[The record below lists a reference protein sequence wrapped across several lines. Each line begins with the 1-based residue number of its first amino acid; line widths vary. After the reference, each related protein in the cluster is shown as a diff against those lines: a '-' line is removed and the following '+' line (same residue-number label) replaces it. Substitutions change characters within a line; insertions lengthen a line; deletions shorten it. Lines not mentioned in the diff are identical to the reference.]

1 MENNVSNSLSL
12 VTNVSSCPTTVNDE
26 TKSMEENA
34 NNVSF
39 VNQGAI
45 AWSEMRREWVGDR
58 SKRPH
63 RAPREPTI
71 RQSMDFELILS
82 GVLQEGKEVETIPV
96 CGDGQEQAHQQHL
109 QHKNLHFMRGE
120 CDQPNRCVGRHAL
133 ANERSKS
140 RNRFFR
146 RLIEGV
152 RDEDPRPRIDAL
164 SDGFPLAISC
174 SPRWFLMAEGE
185 KGEFV
190 KLDLVEC
197 SKDEAMACDGRMWQ
211 NTDWKKPDHFL
222 EVVLHVAVPSLH
234 VPRGRASAGVAE
246 IGSCSNFPVVLD
258 GGRRR
263 TSRRGQLVAVKT
275 TRPWCDVS
283 VWLLKKRGRGIPDST
298 EETSNHW
305 EPCWLHALSLSE

>member
-1 MENNVSNSLSL
+1 
-12 VTNVSSCPTTVNDE
+12 
-26 TKSMEENA
+26 
-34 NNVSF
+34 
-39 VNQGAI
+39 
-45 AWSEMRREWVGDR
+45 
-58 SKRPH
+58 
-63 RAPREPTI
+63 
-71 RQSMDFELILS
+71 
-82 GVLQEGKEVETIPV
+82 
-96 CGDGQEQAHQQHL
+96 
-109 QHKNLHFMRGE
+109 
-120 CDQPNRCVGRHAL
+120 
-133 ANERSKS
+133 
-140 RNRFFR
+140 
-146 RLIEGV
+146 
-152 RDEDPRPRIDAL
+152 
-164 SDGFPLAISC
+164 
-174 SPRWFLMAEGE
+174 
-185 KGEFV
+185 
-190 KLDLVEC
+190 
-197 SKDEAMACDGRMWQ
+197 MACDGRMWQ

>member
-71 RQSMDFELILS
+71 R
-82 GVLQEGKEVETIPV
+82 
-96 CGDGQEQAHQQHL
+96 
-109 QHKNLHFMRGE
+109 
-120 CDQPNRCVGRHAL
+120 HAL

-185 KGEFV
+185 KGECVLLKMVSAGTQRKREEPKTSFLWRFRGRKRDGKQELCLGRFEQWLNRTVV